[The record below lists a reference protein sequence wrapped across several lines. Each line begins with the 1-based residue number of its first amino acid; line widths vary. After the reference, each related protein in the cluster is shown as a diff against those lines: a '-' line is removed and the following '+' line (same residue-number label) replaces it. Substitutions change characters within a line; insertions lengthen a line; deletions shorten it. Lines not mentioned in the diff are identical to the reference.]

1 MNRSIPN
8 SPGEARLAKLK
19 ADVSKDMGLP
29 SAWEIL
35 GTSKWGNDCNLIT
48 TLKESSLERHAR
60 RTAITQDESQNSRE
74 AEVFAKADF
83 QRAGQACKHYSL
95 WFLHL

>member
-29 SAWEIL
+29 SAWEIW

-60 RTAITQDESQNSRE
+60 RTAIKANSLVFPLFRKES
-74 AEVFAKADF
+74 VFQATKSTCYKAQIF
-83 QRAGQACKHYSL
+83 ASV
-95 WFLHL
+95 